1 MLPNQA
7 LQQTAPSSSAP
18 GSESLKGAAAELR
31 VQRETMS
38 DLNSFLASVVKAAVA
53 ELQAAPIPIHTFAF
67 YHDHESNAVSVCADT
82 KESSLRAV
90 RKSNQWSMKYF
101 AQHLLDGSWEDA
113 CLFQANVGR
122 SLSLGD
128 FTRVNLA
135 RTALPPKTNTD
146 QSFYL
151 AMARAVIAH
160 QANIV
165 SLAPDPED
173 VVFCC
178 SSADS
183 EVGLVWSA
191 LPNDEPS
198 VVSYR

>member
-1 MLPNQA
+1 MSEPNRF
-7 LQQTAPSSSAP
+7 L
-18 GSESLKGAAAELR
+18 ESVVAAALSELH
-31 VQRETMS
+31 TS
-38 DLNSFLASVVKAAVA
+38 PVA
-53 ELQAAPIPIHTFAF
+53 IHTFAF
-67 YHDHESNAVSVCADT
+67 YHDHESGAVSVCVDT
-82 KESSLRAV
+82 KESSLRLV
-90 RKSNQWSMKYF
+90 HQSNQWSIKHF
-101 AQHLLDGSWEDA
+101 VQHLQNGSWEDA

-128 FTRVNLA
+128 FARVNLA
-135 RTALPPKTNTD
+135 RTALPASTVAD

-160 QANIV
+160 QREILM
-165 SLAPDPED
+165 LASDRED

-191 LPNDEPS
+191 LPNAEPDAPPNGGPATRLGNSEVPEGPPS
-198 VVSYR
+198 VS